1 MNTPAIAVTRTP
13 LVAVY
18 GTLKRG
24 LRNHHWL
31 HGADFLGKD
40 ILTTAT
46 LYDLG
51 PFPGAK
57 PEPSRGIEV
66 EVFRV
71 TAQQLAGLDRL
82 EDYRVRYPKHGDF
95 DRAIHTTAFG
105 PAWLYLYNHEVTGC
119 SVIRE
124 GPWFPRQPGGRH
136 VVV

>member
-1 MNTPAIAVTRTP
+1 MHTPPLAVAHTP

-31 HGADFLGKD
+31 EGADFLGSD
-40 ILTTAT
+40 RLTLAT

-57 PEPSRGIEV
+57 PEPSHGVEV

-71 TAQQLAGLDRL
+71 NARLLADLDRL
-82 EDYRVRYPKHGDF
+82 EDYRVRTPKAGLY
-95 DRAIHTTAFG
+95 DRAVYTTTFG
-105 PAWLYLYNHEVTGC
+105 PAWLYLYNPEVKDCPT
-119 SVIRE
+119 IRR
-124 GPWFPRQPGGRH
+124 GGWRPGM
-136 VVV
+136 

>member
-1 MNTPAIAVTRTP
+1 MHTPVLAVARTP

-31 HGADFLGKD
+31 EGAEFLGCD
-40 ILTTAT
+40 RLTSAT

-51 PFPGAK
+51 PYPGAK

-71 TAQQLAGLDRL
+71 DARQLADLDRL
-82 EDYRVRYPKHGDF
+82 EDYRVRTPAAGLY
-95 DRAIHTTAFG
+95 DRAIYATAFG
-105 PAWLYLYNHEVTGC
+105 PAWLYLYNRPVAGHPA
-119 SVIRE
+119 IRQ
-124 GPWFPRQPGGRH
+124 GGWRPRACGITPS
-136 VVV
+136 

>member
-1 MNTPAIAVTRTP
+1 MHTPVLSITRTP

-31 HGADFLGKD
+31 EGADFLGSD
-40 ILTTAT
+40 RLTSAT

-57 PEPSRGIEV
+57 PETSRGVEV

-71 TAQQLAGLDRL
+71 DATLLTELDRL
-82 EDYRVRYPKHGDF
+82 EDFRPRQPHAGLYR
-95 DRAIHTTAFG
+95 RAIHVTAFG
-105 PAWLYLYNHEVTGC
+105 PAWLYLYNPEVVGC
-119 SVIRE
+119 VAIR
-124 GPWFPRQPGGRH
+124 QGGWWP
-136 VVV
+136 

>member
-1 MNTPAIAVTRTP
+1 MPSPVVAIQRTP

-31 HGADFLGKD
+31 EGADFLGTD
-40 ILTTAT
+40 RLTTAT

-51 PFPGAK
+51 PYPGAK

-71 TAQQLAGLDRL
+71 DARLLAGLDRL
-82 EDYRVRYPKHGDF
+82 EDYRVRSPRHGDF
-95 DRAIHTTAFG
+95 DRAVHTTAFG
-105 PAWLYLYNHEVTGC
+105 PAWLYLYNHAVDGC
-119 SVIRE
+119 PMIRE
-124 GPWFPRQPGGRH
+124 GGWRPVRR
-136 VVV
+136 

>member
-1 MNTPAIAVTRTP
+1 MNTPVRAIAKTP

-31 HGADFLGKD
+31 QGADFVGED
-40 ILTTAT
+40 TLTTAT

-57 PEPSRGIEV
+57 RQPSRGVRV

-71 TAQQLAGLDRL
+71 TAPQMAGLDQL
-82 EDYRVRYPKHGDF
+82 EGYDAADPSSGLY
-95 DRAIHTTAFG
+95 DRSIVATAYG
-105 PAWLYLYNHEVTGC
+105 PAWLYLYNPDVDGC
-119 SVIRE
+119 PVIR
-124 GPWFPRQPGGRH
+124 QGGWPLRRDLRSR
-136 VVV
+136 